1 MIKAI
6 LLATSA
12 ALALAAC
19 SGSSPDAAAPQE
31 AEPSQAAPTPSAGES
46 APTTSMSASTSATPS
61 SPDAAPPPPPEAPLP
76 PTAPLSAQDQKG
88 DKGARAVLQTWARAL
103 EAHEFGLAWEQ
114 FATPPASRT
123 AYAKWWER
131 YRTIHVTL
139 GPGESDAAMGSLYY
153 TAPAMLTGKTMA
165 GDDFALQGNVVVRRV
180 NDVDGASPAQL
191 RWHIGSADLKDV
203 GLR

>member
-1 MIKAI
+1 M
-6 LLATSA
+6 
-12 ALALAAC
+12 
-19 SGSSPDAAAPQE
+19 
-31 AEPSQAAPTPSAGES
+31 
-46 APTTSMSASTSATPS
+46 
-61 SPDAAPPPPPEAPLP
+61 PPAV
-76 PTAPLSAQDQKG
+76 PLSAQDQKG

-114 FATPPASRT
+114 FGTPPASRT

-165 GDDFALQGNVVVRRV
+165 GDEFALQGNVVVRRV

-203 GLR
+203 PTR